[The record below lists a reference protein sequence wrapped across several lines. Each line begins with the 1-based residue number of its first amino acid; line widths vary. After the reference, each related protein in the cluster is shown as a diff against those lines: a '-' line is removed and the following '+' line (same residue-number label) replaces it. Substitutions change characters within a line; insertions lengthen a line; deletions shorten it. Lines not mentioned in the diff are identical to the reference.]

1 MFPGNC
7 TEMTV
12 TLPYYEDNDMR
23 IERVDEKTVKCFLSN
38 EELEEYEIDYKDFIL
53 RSDKAR
59 EIVQEIIEQAEE
71 EVGYK
76 PPKFAF
82 DLQIMLLPDQGLIL
96 TFSDRDAEAR
106 ESDQF
111 IECLKEMKRIL
122 QRTREKIGGSNAAP
136 GENQQIQQ
144 AAGEK
149 TENGQ
154 EDGRTAQEQ
163 EVIRPSFAVFVFSG
177 IGRIMEYAAML
188 PSNLMVDSS
197 LYEMDGLY
205 YLYLL
210 KGRASYERYSRACV
224 QAMEFGSLYAADES
238 QVMRLR
244 EHGECLIA
252 EKAIKKLRG

>member
-1 MFPGNC
+1 
-7 TEMTV
+7 MTV

-122 QRTREKIGGSNAAP
+122 QRTREKIGGNNAAP

-144 AAGEK
+144 VAGEGAD
-149 TENGQ
+149 GQ
-154 EDGRTAQEQ
+154 EDGKAAQEQ

>member
-1 MFPGNC
+1 MFLRNC
-7 TEMTV
+7 RLQTF
-12 TLPYYEDNDMR
+12 PYYEDNDMR

-38 EELEEYEIDYKDFIL
+38 EEMEEYEIDYKDFIM

-59 EIVQEIIEQAEE
+59 EVVQDIIEQAEE

-96 TFSDRDAEAR
+96 TFSDRDAETR
-106 ESDQF
+106 DTDQF

-122 QRTREKIGGSNAAP
+122 QRTREKIGGNNAATDE
-136 GENQQIQQ
+136 GKENRQ
-144 AAGEK
+144 AAGE
-149 TENGQ
+149 EAGDGQ
-154 EDGRTAQEQ
+154 EQVSQ
-163 EVIRPSFAVFVFSG
+163 PSFAVFAFSG
-177 IGRIMEYAAML
+177 IGRIMEFAAML

-238 QVMRLR
+238 QVLRLK
-244 EHGECLIA
+244 EHGQCLIA
-252 EKAIKKLRG
+252 EKAVRKLRGKEDKG

>member
-1 MFPGNC
+1 
-7 TEMTV
+7 
-12 TLPYYEDNDMR
+12 MR

-122 QRTREKIGGSNAAP
+122 QRTREKIGGNNAAS

-144 AAGEK
+144 AAGEGAD
-149 TENGQ
+149 GQ
-154 EDGRTAQEQ
+154 EDGKAAQEQ

-244 EHGECLIA
+244 EHGQCLIA

>member
-1 MFPGNC
+1 
-7 TEMTV
+7 
-12 TLPYYEDNDMR
+12 MR
-23 IERVDEKTVKCFLSN
+23 IERVDDKTVKCFLSN

-111 IECLKEMKRIL
+111 IECLREIKKIL
-122 QRTREKIGGSNAAP
+122 QRTREKISESNEASS
-136 GENQQIQQ
+136 ESQQNQQ
-144 AAGEK
+144 AAVGEGAG
-149 TENGQ
+149 NGQ
-154 EDGRTAQEQ
+154 EAQEQ
-163 EVIRPSFAVFVFSG
+163 ASRPSFAVFAFSG
-177 IGRIMEYAAML
+177 IGRIMEFASVL
-188 PSNLMVDSS
+188 PSNLLVESS

-210 KGRASYERYSRACV
+210 RGRASYESYSRACV

-238 QVMRLR
+238 QVLRLK
-244 EHGECLIA
+244 EHGQCLIA
-252 EKAIKKLRG
+252 EKAVKKLRG

>member
-1 MFPGNC
+1 
-7 TEMTV
+7 
-12 TLPYYEDNDMR
+12 MR
-23 IERVDEKTVKCFLSN
+23 IERVDDKTVKCFLSN

-82 DLQIMLLPDQGLIL
+82 DLQIMLLPDQGLLL

-111 IECLKEMKRIL
+111 IECLREIKKIL
-122 QRTREKIGGSNAAP
+122 QRTQEKIGDNNGAS
-136 GENQQIQQ
+136 GENRQNRQDTGE
-144 AAGEK
+144 AAG
-149 TENGQ
+149 NGQ
-154 EDGRTAQEQ
+154 EASEQ
-163 EVIRPSFAVFVFSG
+163 ASRPSFAVFVFSG
-177 IGRIMEYAAML
+177 IGKVMEFAAVL
-188 PSNLMVDSS
+188 PSNLMVESS

-210 KGRASYERYSRACV
+210 RGSASYERYSRACV

-238 QVMRLR
+238 QVLRLK
-244 EHGECLIA
+244 EHGQCLIA
-252 EKAIKKLRG
+252 EKAVKKLRG

>member
-1 MFPGNC
+1 
-7 TEMTV
+7 
-12 TLPYYEDNDMR
+12 MR
-23 IERVDEKTVKCFLSN
+23 IERVDDKTVKCFLSN

-96 TFSDRDAEAR
+96 TFS
-106 ESDQF
+106 ES
-111 IECLKEMKRIL
+111 
-122 QRTREKIGGSNAAP
+122 
-136 GENQQIQQ
+136 QQNQQ
-144 AAGEK
+144 AAVGEGAG
-149 TENGQ
+149 NGQ
-154 EDGRTAQEQ
+154 EAQEQ
-163 EVIRPSFAVFVFSG
+163 ASRPSFAVFAFSG
-177 IGRIMEYAAML
+177 IGRIMEFASVL
-188 PSNLMVDSS
+188 PSNLLVESS

-210 KGRASYERYSRACV
+210 RGRASYERYSRACV

-238 QVMRLR
+238 QVLRLK
-244 EHGECLIA
+244 EHGQCLIA
-252 EKAIKKLRG
+252 EKAVKKLRG